1 MWVVARRLAGC
12 AEALKGVRDLHV
24 REGVP
29 VLNGH
34 QHVVVEQGHEQQ
46 VTVGGQEGVE
56 ELEGHA
62 AQTHP
67 SEDKAT
73 SRLPHGQVPAPLA
86 RLALTAGERGTILA
100 SGL

>member
-62 AQTHP
+62 AEADGEARALG
-67 SEDKAT
+67 SEV
-73 SRLPHGQVPAPLA
+73 RCCV
-86 RLALTAGERGTILA
+86 
-100 SGL
+100 